1 MVEIAFTKFNVRTI
15 SNTFLHIY
23 IPDVANGLESFAS
36 KKEAGVRVKK
46 KRQFSPV
53 TAGIHGQ
60 QQCYRAPIKKLS
72 VLWRWPASQPLLTT
86 LWFQSVR
93 FTAHSVSACLTLDE
107 TSLRGAI

>member
-1 MVEIAFTKFNVRTI
+1 MVEIAFTKFNMRTT

-36 KKEAGVRVKK
+36 KMEAGKEK

-53 TAGIHGQ
+53 TAGFQGQ

-72 VLWRWPASQPLLTT
+72 VLWLWPASQPLLTT
-86 LWFQSVR
+86 LWFQSVCL
-93 FTAHSVSACLTLDE
+93 TAHSVSACLTLDE
-107 TSLRGAI
+107 TSSHGAI